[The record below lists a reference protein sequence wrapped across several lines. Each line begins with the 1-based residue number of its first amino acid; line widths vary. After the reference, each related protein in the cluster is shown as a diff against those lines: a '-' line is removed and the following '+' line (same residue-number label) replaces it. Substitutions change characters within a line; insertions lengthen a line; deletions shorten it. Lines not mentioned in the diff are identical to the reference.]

1 MSNKFQVGDCVIL
14 TAPVDGRDDIVGCEG
29 IIKNTRASRPQV
41 YFPNP
46 GCPDAGDTW
55 FCDED
60 KLIPVEWNPSYRIG
74 SRVRVKRVRSVSG
87 AEALVGLTCE
97 VLALAVPNVWVRFE
111 DDIDLGPDGL
121 GISTNP
127 GKNLWIDISDLE
139 SITALPQIKFSF
151 EDLFKAF

>member
-29 IIKNTRASRPQV
+29 IIKSTIAARPQV

-55 FCDED
+55 FCDEN

-74 SRVRVKRVRSVSG
+74 SRVRVKR
-87 AEALVGLTCE
+87 ALRFDGGETLAGLTGE
-97 VLALAVPNVWVRFE
+97 VRQLDVPAVYVCL
-111 DDIDLGPDGL
+111 DGDIDLGPGGL
-121 GISTNP
+121 GITSVPRKT
-127 GKNLWIDISDLE
+127 LWIDISDLE
-139 SITALPQIKFSF
+139 LITALPQIKFSF
-151 EDLFKAF
+151 EDIFEAF